1 MVLGFLSYDGA
12 AVVLSQNP
20 RLCGMRRGTEDTPT
34 LMLNP
39 ALLPHRQDSKQDS
52 LPNFPTKGLWQVTSL

>member
-1 MVLGFLSYDGA
+1 MVLGFPSYDGA

-20 RLCGMRRGTEDTPT
+20 RLCGVRRGTEDAPTP
-34 LMLNP
+34 LLSP

-52 LPNFPTKGLWQVTSL
+52 LPNLPTKGLWQVTWL

>member
-20 RLCGMRRGTEDTPT
+20 RLCGMRGGTEDTPT